1 MDYLHRLQ
9 PPVIHRD
16 LKPANL
22 LVSATLQVKVSDFG
36 ISRSESLTQAMTA
49 IGARRNIQQQTY
61 LGAHG
66 YYFVCKNRIHFT

>member
-49 IGARRNIQQQTY
+49 IGTHTRSTTRQLPNMVRT
-61 LGAHG
+61 
-66 YYFVCKNRIHFT
+66 HFSFSGFFL

>member
-49 IGARRNIQQQTY
+49 IGTHA
-61 LGAHG
+61 
-66 YYFVCKNRIHFT
+66 